1 MVTFRYQLP
10 FIGRGANNDD
20 FMARN
25 VWTRR
30 KYKGSEKDIVNK
42 GVDSQD
48 TFSSRLGKNAK

>member
-10 FIGRGANNDD
+10 FIGRGANDD

-42 GVDSQD
+42 G
-48 TFSSRLGKNAK
+48 RR